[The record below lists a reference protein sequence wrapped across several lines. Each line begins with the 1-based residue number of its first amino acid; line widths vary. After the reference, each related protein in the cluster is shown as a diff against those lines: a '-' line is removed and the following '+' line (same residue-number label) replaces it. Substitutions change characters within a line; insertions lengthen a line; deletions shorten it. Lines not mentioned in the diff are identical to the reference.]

1 MIKQTDRKQESMPGS
16 SKNKEL
22 LLTLGGGEME
32 KKKKVIRSLGNQNHR
47 RRKASKKTLSTDCKP
62 MSDKVPGLWH
72 SKSFYFP
79 LDKVSFKSESKGAQE
94 VSLNVSLLW
103 HRAKQQR

>member
-32 KKKKVIRSLGNQNHR
+32 KKKKSLDHWVTRTTEEEKPQKKLCQQTVSQCQIKFQVSGIL
-47 RRKASKKTLSTDCKP
+47 KASTFHWTK
-62 MSDKVPGLWH
+62 
-72 SKSFYFP
+72 
-79 LDKVSFKSESKGAQE
+79 
-94 VSLNVSLLW
+94 
-103 HRAKQQR
+103 